1 MSDVVDADLMIG
13 LRKLA
18 SADDKANEFSFERDG
33 MRITVDYVGGSSSR
47 LTLTSAFDAV
57 ARPTSKESGYRKSA
71 QGRVLRGVRPMLVTL
86 REEEPDDRA
95 AKAEGL
101 SREHQTGDEA
111 FDRAVYVD
119 SPTTDEELLDAV
131 LCEGVR
137 AGSLEL
143 VKLGFGPI
151 VIDDAKALVVA
162 RLDRFWPSLAEE
174 GAAERVVAAFTKV
187 LANLP
192 PVERAV
198 GQHAPRSAAPKVLA
212 VMGAI
217 CFLVGAPIALISIAD
232 AYHCSQGTF
241 DGDGMTLK
249 DGCGGPAVLAVL
261 AGLGCGLVGMII
273 ARNLARRS
281 VAGHS
286 DSHTQLRYVGIAAFA
301 WTALAAFVTAA
312 MLAFSAKV

>member
-1 MSDVVDADLMIG
+1 MTDVDADLMIG

-18 SADDKANEFSFERDG
+18 KAEGDAFSIERDD

-57 ARPTSKESGYRKSA
+57 ARAASKASTYRKSA
-71 QGRVLRGVRPMLVTL
+71 QGRVIRGVRPMLITL
-86 REEEPDDRA
+86 REEEADDRT

-101 SREHQTGDEA
+101 SREHQTRDEA
-111 FDRAVYVD
+111 FDRAVYID

-137 AGSLEL
+137 AGALEL

-151 VIDDAKALVVA
+151 VIDDAKAMVVA

-174 GAAERVVAAFTKV
+174 GAAERVVDAFTKI
-187 LANLP
+187 LASLP

-217 CFLVGAPIALISIAD
+217 CFLGGAPIALSKLAD
-232 AYHCSQGTF
+232 AYHCSQGTL

-249 DGCGGPAVLAVL
+249 DGCGGPALLAIL
-261 AGLGCGLVGMII
+261 AGLACGVVGMII

-312 MLAFSAKV
+312 VLASAKV